1 MEGLTPH
8 EAALAAG
15 CSGTSEQARLIAATI
30 NVRTFLVTHPGMP
43 LIGKPVGFS
52 FPMPEGDDAKLDHLG
67 SLAAWLNVEP
77 ENRNG
82 TLWAYRDFDGLLFG
96 GHFTPD
102 HIRRERARQLFR
114 GIEAAA

>member
-1 MEGLTPH
+1 MIGLTPH
-8 EAALAAG
+8 EAAMVA
-15 CSGTSEQARLIAATI
+15 STGTSEQARLIAATI
-30 NVRTFLVTHPGMP
+30 NVRNFLVTHPGMP

-67 SLAAWLNVEP
+67 SIAAWLNVEP

-82 TLWAYRDFDGLLFG
+82 TLMAFRDFDGLIFG

-102 HIRRERARQLFR
+102 HIRRARARKLFL